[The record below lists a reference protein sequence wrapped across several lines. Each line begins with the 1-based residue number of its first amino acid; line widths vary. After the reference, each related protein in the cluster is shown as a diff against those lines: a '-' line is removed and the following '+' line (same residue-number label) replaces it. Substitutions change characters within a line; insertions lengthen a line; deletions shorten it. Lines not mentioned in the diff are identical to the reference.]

1 MSTARAPRNRFLCN
15 HNRPS
20 FSPPT
25 RANSERHRLRL
36 VTRDRWTAAAR
47 RPQLSSMIGST
58 KPLAAPLH
66 PPCPSGRRLAPPS
79 CAPDSSPAL
88 TPAVERPGQ
97 SQSDGAPPPPRPD
110 VVASSLALRASPQL
124 NRWSRSRAL
133 RSNRRPRLESALSS
147 SSAASVT
154 KTSRPEDAA
163 VAVEDGEDDDV
174 CVEKGCCLCCLG
186 SIAAGIFWLK
196 FYRLKVGCRLGSKRI
211 GHLLPPWGL
220 STTPKTYNK
229 LATQITLPPSYIAP
243 EDTGKI
249 SGTIWT
255 EEVVLHSTTA
265 ASRSGEA
272 MQRKMAQPFEAKHQ
286 GNQLPVP
293 LVPIIGKGVLEEEVM
308 VSHTWGIAAAG
319 SNTSCF
325 TRTEADPVSFINM
338 VTPPTIE
345 VHRHSCIIHSVPS
358 LPSATHGSMRRMTFF
373 SLISPV
379 LRLQLRRFEYMR
391 DTMVKLPHEL
401 ETARINELLGN
412 IQAVVTPEMNQTTI
426 IEEFD
431 KGHQLEEVKTV
442 NEQVVVPPVKNLSK
456 QKSQQIQED

>member
-58 KPLAAPLH
+58 KAARGAAAPAVPLRS
-66 PPCPSGRRLAPPS
+66 PPRPPPPPS

-110 VVASSLALRASPQL
+110 VVASFLALRASPQL

-163 VAVEDGEDDDV
+163 VAVEDGEDND
-174 CVEKGCCLCCLG
+174 
-186 SIAAGIFWLK
+186 
-196 FYRLKVGCRLGSKRI
+196 VGCRLGSKRI

-220 STTPKTYNK
+220 STTPK
-229 LATQITLPPSYIAP
+229 
-243 EDTGKI
+243 DTGKI

-308 VSHTWGIAAAG
+308 VSHTWGR
-319 SNTSCF
+319 C
-325 TRTEADPVSFINM
+325 RWVK
-338 VTPPTIE
+338 
-345 VHRHSCIIHSVPS
+345 H
-358 LPSATHGSMRRMTFF
+358 L
-373 SLISPV
+373 V
-379 LRLQLRRFEYMR
+379 L
-391 DTMVKLPHEL
+391 
-401 ETARINELLGN
+401 
-412 IQAVVTPEMNQTTI
+412 
-426 IEEFD
+426 
-431 KGHQLEEVKTV
+431 HQ
-442 NEQVVVPPVKNLSK
+442 N
-456 QKSQQIQED
+456 

>member
-58 KPLAAPLH
+58 KAARGAAAPAVPLRS
-66 PPCPSGRRLAPPS
+66 PPRPPPPPS

-88 TPAVERPGQ
+88 TPAVERPG
-97 SQSDGAPPPPRPD
+97 GL
-110 VVASSLALRASPQL
+110 SLGIEKDRAST
-124 NRWSRSRAL
+124 ATMGF
-133 RSNRRPRLESALSS
+133 
-147 SSAASVT
+147 V
-154 KTSRPEDAA
+154 
-163 VAVEDGEDDDV
+163 DD
-174 CVEKGCCLCCLG
+174 
-186 SIAAGIFWLK
+186 
-196 FYRLKVGCRLGSKRI
+196 SK
-211 GHLLPPWGL
+211 
-220 STTPKTYNK
+220 
-229 LATQITLPPSYIAP
+229 AP

-308 VSHTWGIAAAG
+308 VSHTWGR
-319 SNTSCF
+319 C
-325 TRTEADPVSFINM
+325 RWVK
-338 VTPPTIE
+338 
-345 VHRHSCIIHSVPS
+345 H
-358 LPSATHGSMRRMTFF
+358 L
-373 SLISPV
+373 V
-379 LRLQLRRFEYMR
+379 L
-391 DTMVKLPHEL
+391 
-401 ETARINELLGN
+401 
-412 IQAVVTPEMNQTTI
+412 
-426 IEEFD
+426 
-431 KGHQLEEVKTV
+431 HQ
-442 NEQVVVPPVKNLSK
+442 N
-456 QKSQQIQED
+456 